1 MLSRL
6 ILETGRAAE
15 FIEALNRLGNPLVL
29 NWAHTRARYL
39 WRNEQGPIAKK
50 AARSHGRFL

>member
-1 MLSRL
+1 MLSQL
-6 ILETGRAAE
+6 ILETGRAGE

-39 WRNEQGPIAKK
+39 
-50 AARSHGRFL
+50 